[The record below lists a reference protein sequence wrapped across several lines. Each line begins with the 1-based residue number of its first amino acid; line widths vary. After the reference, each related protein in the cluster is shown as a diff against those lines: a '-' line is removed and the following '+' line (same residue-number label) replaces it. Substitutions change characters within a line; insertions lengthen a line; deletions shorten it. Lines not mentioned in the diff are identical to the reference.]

1 MLIHCD
7 EHVALSN
14 ILAAQRWTVLV
25 HAVNDKGAGLCIAAE
40 NDAHADKRLHMLRR
54 GRGRSAV
61 VAVVIACR
69 KIGKNT
75 ALVREG
81 RV

>member
-25 HAVNDKGAGLCIAAE
+25 HAVNDKGAG
-40 NDAHADKRLHMLRR
+40 
-54 GRGRSAV
+54 
-61 VAVVIACR
+61 
-69 KIGKNT
+69 
-75 ALVREG
+75 
-81 RV
+81 